1 MPIARATIDL
11 LAAQLA
17 PGAALLLS
25 TLPPSV
31 PAPAGHDPAR
41 LATWLVGL
49 DDDQQRAVVDLLP
62 ASALVATARRELA
75 GPAPVVVAAVA
86 PIASPIATI
95 LGVANVDREPV
106 LQRFASLRDSDMRL
120 FVVTGAAGVGK
131 SRAAE
136 LLQLFAE
143 EHLGDGHRVIAID
156 LAEKRSL
163 EAVVMAIRGELG
175 VKLEVPTFAESNT
188 TPMQWAKIVATAV
201 MTGIRTALG
210 PTVTPWL
217 VFDHYQRMPPAED
230 DAGATFL
237 AELALVVARARKQ
250 AGAPRVVF
258 IDHDV
263 PGPVGKFTERLELDR
278 VGRDDVAAFLVRR
291 DQLDDAKALVRADEL
306 IARARAECAQLGDAH
321 EVQFMAFLAD
331 ALEHA

>member
-1 MPIARATIDL
+1 MPIARATIDQ

-17 PGAALLLS
+17 PGAALLLAA
-25 TLPPSV
+25 LPPAV
-31 PAPAGHDPAR
+31 PVPVGHDATS
-41 LATWLVGL
+41 LAAWLVGL
-49 DDDQQRAVVDLLP
+49 DDAQQEAVVAALP

-75 GPAPVVVAAVA
+75 GPAPVAVAATT
-86 PIASPIATI
+86 IASPIATI

-120 FVVTGAAGVGK
+120 FVVSGAAGVGK

-143 EHLGDGHRVIAID
+143 EHLGAGHRVIAID

-210 PTVTPWL
+210 PAVTPWL

-278 VGRDDVAAFLVRR
+278 VGRGDVAAFLARR
-291 DQLDDAKALVRADEL
+291 DQLDDAKALARADAV
-306 IARARAECAQLGDAH
+306 IAKARAECAQLGDAH

>member
-1 MPIARATIDL
+1 MPITRATIE
-11 LAAQLA
+11 QLA
-17 PGAALLLS
+17 TEVAPEAALLLAA
-25 TLPPSV
+25 LPAGV
-31 PAPAGHDPAR
+31 PAPGGHDATS
-41 LATWLVGL
+41 LAAWLGGL
-49 DDDQQRAVVDLLP
+49 DDAQQAAVMAALP
-62 ASALVATARRELA
+62 TSGLVATARRELA
-75 GPAPVVVAAVA
+75 GPGPVVSSAAA
-86 PIASPIATI
+86 ITSPIETI

-131 SRAAE
+131 SRAGE
-136 LLQLFAE
+136 LLQLFAD
-143 EHLGDGHRVIAID
+143 EHLGAGHRVLAID
-156 LAEKRSL
+156 LAGTLSL
-163 EAVVMAIRGELG
+163 EAVVMAIRGALG

-188 TPMQWAKIVATAV
+188 TPVQWAKIVATAV
-201 MTGIRTALG
+201 VTGIRTALG
-210 PTVTPWL
+210 PAVTPWL

-250 AGAPRVVF
+250 AGAPRLVF

-291 DQLDDAKALVRADEL
+291 DHLDEATAQARAVAVIAK
-306 IARARAECAQLGDAH
+306 ARAECAVLGDTH

-331 ALEHA
+331 ALGQA